1 MTLINFGIINLL
13 EPTISVLM
21 ETIQLINYNLKM
33 IPDIQYSDLGKPDI
47 LLLEVIG
54 SRSNKTK

>member
-1 MTLINFGIINLL
+1 
-13 EPTISVLM
+13 
-21 ETIQLINYNLKM
+21 M

-47 LLLEVIG
+47 LLLEIIG